1 MKRSSA
7 SSTSSLNRLLLA
19 TLLLFAF
26 AGSIGLAFV
35 WLRHQISEVARANMQ
50 FQARTIEV
58 ERRIAEANA
67 QIAAAHNPQVL
78 LRQNVDLR
86 LGLAAPREQQIVR
99 VADEVE
105 VRLAA
110 KRNSE
115 LYSFVPVSFS
125 TTPR

>member
-1 MKRSSA
+1 MKRSAA
-7 SSTSSLNRLLLA
+7 SVPLPLNRLLLA
-19 TLLLFAF
+19 TLLLLAF

-50 FQARTIEV
+50 FQTRTVEV

-78 LRQNVDLR
+78 LRQNVELN
-86 LGLAAPREQQIVR
+86 LGLAAPRERQVVR
-99 VADEVE
+99 VDDEVA
-105 VRLAA
+105 VLLAA